1 MITVFTSGPKI
12 HYTGIVDP
20 KNNTVDGTWEMPIDS
35 EPVRILMEEKFGA
48 PLGGMGVIKGGFE
61 MNLPADIYTPIKKD
75 PKRLNVGKPTTWPL
89 VGTVPLKIRRTKD
102 NRAPIKTGLDLNG
115 FFTIENIPVILTN
128 GESMLGLIGTGV
140 YPNGD
145 LINMKGSDKILGD
158 FTHQGSFITDTN
170 NDGVFN
176 MITTFEVSRNG
187 PKLFFSGN
195 VERKNNII
203 EGTWELPIEDNPSQ
217 RILEKKFGI
226 PLGNLDTIRGMFE
239 MNLPPEMYIP
249 TSRNSKDPKGLPS
262 DQIDPWQPLL
272 RINWPLVAKTPI
284 EKKPEFKK
292 RPTSK
297 YDPPAN
303 RGSNLDS
310 YDPSSL
316 IKRDLNLNGF
326 FHIDNLPGLPNLN
339 QNVLSV

>member
-1 MITVFTSGPKI
+1 
-12 HYTGIVDP
+12 
-20 KNNTVDGTWEMPIDS
+20 MPIDS
-35 EPVRILMEEKFGA
+35 EPVKILLEEKFGA
-48 PLGGMGVIKGGFE
+48 SLGGISVIKGGFE

-75 PKRLNVGKPTTWPL
+75 PKRLNVGKPMTWPL

-102 NRAPIKTGLDLNG
+102 NRAPIKTGLDING
-115 FFTIENIPVILTN
+115 FFTIENIPVMLTN

-145 LINMKGSDKILGD
+145 LIPMKGSDKILGD

-226 PLGNLDTIRGMFE
+226 PLGNLDTIRGKFE

-249 TSRNSKDPKGLPS
+249 TSRNSKDPKGLPP

-292 RPTSK
+292 RPTSI

-326 FHIDNLPGLPNLN
+326 FYIDNLPGLPKLN

>member
-1 MITVFTSGPKI
+1 
-12 HYTGIVDP
+12 
-20 KNNTVDGTWEMPIDS
+20 
-35 EPVRILMEEKFGA
+35 
-48 PLGGMGVIKGGFE
+48 
-61 MNLPADIYTPIKKD
+61 
-75 PKRLNVGKPTTWPL
+75 
-89 VGTVPLKIRRTKD
+89 
-102 NRAPIKTGLDLNG
+102 
-115 FFTIENIPVILTN
+115 
-128 GESMLGLIGTGV
+128 LIGTGV

-145 LINMKGSDKILGD
+145 LIPMKGSDKILGD

-226 PLGNLDTIRGMFE
+226 PLGNLDTIRGNFE

-249 TSRNSKDPKGLPS
+249 TSRNSKDPNGLPS

-297 YDPPAN
+297 NDPPAN
-303 RGSNLDS
+303 RDSNLDS

-326 FHIDNLPGLPNLN
+326 FHIDNLPGLPKLN